1 MLKVLFTQFLFL
13 LFFSTVKAQSC
24 KSFFFK
30 PNVDVLNDKM
40 CPELLLSD
48 LQFIKKKLDEVHPS
62 LYTHCSKASFDSAY
76 NASILMVNEPLSI
89 YNFSLLVS
97 DWLRLLK
104 DSHTFLIPKHLAAY
118 KFNRRYFLPFRLI
131 EINNKLLVEKS
142 WKNRIPKGSELIS
155 FDQVNIKKIQEASFR
170 LSPTDGDIYSA
181 RKEFSIAQLNCLLNL
196 MSRSP
201 KKNIRYT
208 LPGQD
213 TVSIVLAAPLF
224 NRSSNLLEITPKK
237 KNLFL
242 SIKDSEAHLIISSFS
257 PKSYKKFKNN
267 LTQIFKE
274 IKDKKIESLIIDLRN
289 NTGGFVG
296 LEEYLRILIANDQ
309 ASIKANYI
317 YKRSIHDRFSTLSF
331 QQRLQFK
338 KMGRH
343 RNSSEAIRR
352 ELAFYQSPYGTTDTI
367 LITTQLKNKY
377 IQPYTGKCTL
387 LTNGLSMSASANF
400 AGWFRSAGR
409 GLIIGTPCM
418 GTSTGTFANSAQI
431 TLPNTLL
438 SMSFSTLKITP
449 ASENGISPD
458 PIMPDILIYS
468 TQIQLLNNIDPCL
481 EYLLNNNGK

>member
-1 MLKVLFTQFLFL
+1 MLKALFIQLLFL
-13 LFFSTVKAQSC
+13 LLITPSQAQFC
-24 KSFFFK
+24 TSFFLK
-30 PNVDVLNDKM
+30 SNVDVINDKI

-48 LQFIKKKLDEVHPS
+48 LQFIKRKLDEVHPS
-62 LYTHCSKASFDSAY
+62 LYAYCSKASFDSSY

-89 YNFSLLVS
+89 YDFSLLVS
-97 DWLRLLK
+97 DWVRLLK
-104 DSHTFLIPKHLAAY
+104 DSHTFLIPKYLASY
-118 KFNRRYFLPFRLI
+118 KYKRRYFLPFRLV
-131 EINNKLLVEKS
+131 EIDNKILVEKS

-155 FDQVNIKKIQEASFR
+155 FDQVNIKKTQESSFR
-170 LSPTDGDIYSA
+170 LSPTDGDVASA
-181 RKEFSIAQLNCLLNL
+181 REEFSIAQLNSLLNL

-201 KKNIRYT
+201 KKNIKYT

-213 TVSIVLAAPLF
+213 TVSVVLKAPLF
-224 NRSSNLLEITPKK
+224 NRSSNLLEITPKE

-242 SIKDSEAHLIISSFS
+242 SIKGSNAHLVISSFS
-257 PKSYKKFKNN
+257 PKSYKKFKNK

-274 IKDKKIESLIIDLRN
+274 IKDKQVESLVIDLRN

-296 LEEYLRILIANDQ
+296 LEEYLRLLIANDQ
-309 ASIKANYI
+309 SSTKSNYV
-317 YKRSIHDRFSTLSF
+317 YKRSAHDRFSTLSF

-352 ELAFYQSPYGTTDTI
+352 ELAFYQSPFGTSDTI

-387 LTNGLSMSASANF
+387 LTNGLTMSASANF
-400 AGWFRSAGR
+400 TGWFRSANR

-449 ASENGISPD
+449 ASLNALSLD
-458 PIMPDILIYS
+458 PIIPDVLIYP
-468 TQIQLLNNIDPCL
+468 TQTQLLNNIDPCL
-481 EYLLNNNGK
+481 EYLLIKQ